1 MIFYDDR
8 DRKRHLALLEEVL
21 MEVAR
26 YVGRDAGVMSH
37 GLRRLEERLAEEKE
51 LQRRVDRLRGAMR
64 EGKKA
69 GIAKKQA

>member
-1 MIFYDDR
+1 
-8 DRKRHLALLEEVL
+8 

-26 YVGRDAGVMSH
+26 YFGRDAGVMSH

>member
-1 MIFYDDR
+1 MIFHDDR
-8 DRKRHLALLEEVL
+8 DRKRHLALLEDVL

-26 YVGRDAGVMSH
+26 YFGRDAGVMSH

-64 EGKKA
+64 EGRK
-69 GIAKKQA
+69 GRIAKKQA

>member
-26 YVGRDAGVMSH
+26 YFGRDAGVMSH

-64 EGKKA
+64 EGRK
-69 GIAKKQA
+69 GRIAKKQA